1 MAEQSTE
8 FAGLAALVTGGASGI
23 GLATAR
29 LLASRGARVA
39 VLDRVKPPEAAE
51 DAGAAEGAGAAEDPG
66 AAGDGIYPV
75 IADVTDD
82 AGVRA
87 AVAQAGQAL
96 GGLDILVNNA
106 GIGAAGTV
114 EDNDDDEWRR
124 VLDVNVLGIVRT
136 TRAALP
142 LLREAVREHGRAA
155 IVNTCSIAGTAGLPQ
170 RALYCASKGAVYA
183 LTLAMAADHV
193 AEGIR
198 VNCVNPGTVDTPWVG
213 RLLDAAADPQAERA
227 ALSARQPM
235 GRLVTA
241 EEVAAAIAYLASP
254 LAGATTG
261 TSLAVDGGMSGLRTR
276 PRTA

>member
-1 MAEQSTE
+1 M
-8 FAGLAALVTGGASGI
+8 
-23 GLATAR
+23 
-29 LLASRGARVA
+29 
-39 VLDRVKPPEAAE
+39 
-51 DAGAAEGAGAAEDPG
+51 
-66 AAGDGIYPV
+66 
-75 IADVTDD
+75 TDD
-82 AGVRA
+82 ATVRA

-114 EDNDDDEWRR
+114 EDNDDDEWHR

-142 LLREAVREHGRAA
+142 LLRQAVRERGQAA

-198 VNCVNPGTVDTPWVG
+198 VNCVNPGTADTPWV
-213 RLLDAAADPQAERA
+213 ADYSTPHPTRKPNGP
-227 ALSARQPM
+227 R
-235 GRLVTA
+235 
-241 EEVAAAIAYLASP
+241 SP
-254 LAGATTG
+254 RV
-261 TSLAVDGGMSGLRTR
+261 SPWAVWSPRTR
-276 PRTA
+276 LPRPSRTWPVRWPGPPPERRSRSTAA